1 MTASSERSATP
12 GNKAKKMQILMNSV
26 VRKTLMSL
34 TGIAMLGFTTLHLL
48 GNALIFNGPDDI
60 NAYSAGLHYLP
71 GLLWTM
77 RALLAGALAVH
88 VFFGV
93 MLTLENWR
101 TKPNKY
107 AVKRMLKS
115 SFAGETMVWTGLLIL
130 AFLVFHLLH
139 FSFRL
144 VSGSAPAPDFQGRFD
159 VFTMVRDSFRSGPIS
174 LAYLAA
180 MAVLGLHLSH
190 GVQGIL
196 QTVGLNNEK
205 SMPWVRGFGNCSALF
220 FFVGYGAI
228 PLLVLA
234 GVGVFAG

>member
-1 MTASSERSATP
+1 
-12 GNKAKKMQILMNSV
+12 MQILMNSV

-34 TGIAMLGFTTLHLL
+34 TGIGMIAFTTVHLL
-48 GNALIFNGPDDI
+48 GNTLVFNGPDDI

-71 GLLWTM
+71 TLLWTV
-77 RALLAGALAVH
+77 RILLAGALAVH

-107 AVKRMLKS
+107 AVKRMLKA
-115 SFAGETMVWTGLLIL
+115 SFAGETMIWTGLLTL

-139 FSFRL
+139 FSFR
-144 VSGSAPAPDFQGRFD
+144 VVPVAMPAPDFQGRFD
-159 VFTMVRDSFRSGPIS
+159 VFTMVRDSFRHGPIS
-174 LAYLAA
+174 LMYLGA
-180 MAVLGLHLSH
+180 MAVLALHLAH
-190 GVQGIL
+190 GIQGIL

-205 SMPWVRGFGNCSALF
+205 SMPWVQGFGKGSALF
-220 FFVGYGAI
+220 FLVGYGVI